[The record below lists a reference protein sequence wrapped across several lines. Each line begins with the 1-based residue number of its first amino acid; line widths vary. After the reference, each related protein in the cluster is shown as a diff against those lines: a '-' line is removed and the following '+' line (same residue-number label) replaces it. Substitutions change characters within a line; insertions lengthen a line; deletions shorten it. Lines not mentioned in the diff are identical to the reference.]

1 MTDQQVIN
9 ILQIFDGYLI
19 ESNIFLSAIRW
30 LGWAIIKGLVS
41 LVNTLEGA
49 IRKVIGLT
57 NFFESPEITKLIN
70 DFKPAIFMFLALS
83 LACVAFFIFFSKK
96 FDKKSV
102 PTNIFLA
109 TMAILLLPFGMS
121 KLNEL
126 TQAGINVVYGEFNS
140 MANETVKNNIIDVYK
155 YDENSFSSKE
165 VSPKNYIEKDKI
177 VMIDINEAID
187 KSQTSNEK
195 VFENKVVA
203 KKGGGYELKR
213 IDGLFKIDSYYY
225 RWKCNFWIIIISL
238 LSTTATLSLSI
249 LKIGRLV
256 FELAF
261 NKVFG
266 ILIAYL
272 DVANGQRLKK
282 VVQRILTLF
291 AVMFCMAL
299 MLKIYLIFSTWIG
312 SRNLGILEVIMM
324 IVVSI
329 AVIDGPN
336 IVEEILGVDAGLNSA
351 WKTIAGLYAGSKMA
365 GELAKGVGKATTG
378 LAKFMS
384 STGSKLAEGM
394 SAGIGFSSGVKE
406 GKRNNLED
414 QMRENRAKNKDESK
428 SSSLEGQMKK
438 EGYDT
443 NNKPLENYS
452 QNTDKNN
459 RDTLDKDVD
468 NSKTEKGG
476 DYKNLDKMLNDEV
489 LKNEDSDKKSENSD
503 NKILENDKGN
513 IKGKED
519 ENKKEVGEKLNSP
532 SNNRLSSDVLE
543 NSREGTKEKKLSNK
557 SDDEGKSMRE
567 SKLQDGNLLNK
578 NDKSTKDSAINKD
591 NSAKNSNLKEN
602 AQSSERINKNDSIP
616 GEGRKNLEDSFKN
629 NPGISEDKSTK
640 GSIESYSREGNNE
653 TLNEDSNRANNGSLN
668 SVDSLMSSGSISED
682 KSTKGNIESYDR
694 EGNNEILNEGIN
706 KGNNGSLN
714 SVDSLMSSTNMPED
728 KSTKGS
734 IESYSREG
742 NNKILNEGSDRAS
755 NGSLNSADTL
765 MGSTSISEGKSIKG
779 SIESYSKEGYNKIL
793 NEGNNRISNES
804 LNSAD
809 TLMSNQN
816 ISEGNSTIGSIE
828 NYSDGSLGEV
838 KDINR
843 TSNIGIS
850 SNDLNS
856 CEINT
861 PKLEK
866 SNLES
871 FGDLN
876 RDNSSSQSNSNL
888 KKDDTQNNKIVESRT
903 FKDVVKE
910 GFNNSKVGKEVIK
923 VKRSYQIGKNTGKK
937 YVEKKIS
944 KKERKNK

>member
-1 MTDQQVIN
+1 MTDQQVID
-9 ILQIFDGYLI
+9 ILQNFDGYLI
-19 ESNIFLSAIRW
+19 ESNIFLSGIRW
-30 LGWAIIKGLVS
+30 LGWIIIKGLVS

-83 LACVAFFIFFSKK
+83 LACVAFLIFFSKK

-126 TQAGINVVYGEFNS
+126 TQAGVNVVYGEFNS

-177 VMIDINEAID
+177 VMIDINEGID

-195 VFENKVVA
+195 VFENRVVA

-272 DVANGQRLKK
+272 DVASGQRLKK

-299 MLKIYLIFSTWIG
+299 MLKIYLIFTTWIG

-384 STGSKLAEGM
+384 ATGSKMAEGV
-394 SAGIGFSSGVKE
+394 SAGIGFGSGIRE
-406 GKRNNLED
+406 GKRSNLENE
-414 QMRENRAKNKDESK
+414 MKENRAKNKDASK

-438 EGYDT
+438 ERYDST
-443 NNKPLENYS
+443 NKPLENY
-452 QNTDKNN
+452 NKNIDKNN
-459 RDTLDKDVD
+459 SKDTLDKDIG
-468 NSKTEKGG
+468 NSKNKEGK
-476 DYKNLDKMLNDEV
+476 DPNKLDKILNDE
-489 LKNEDSDKKSENSD
+489 LLQNQDSDKKSENSD
-503 NKILENDKGN
+503 EKTLENDKGN
-513 IKGKED
+513 IKNKED
-519 ENKKEVGEKLNSP
+519 ENKNGLYEKMNS
-532 SNNRLSSDVLE
+532 SSDKVDSNGLE
-543 NSREGTKEKKLSNK
+543 NDKEDIRDKNLGNKLDN
-557 SDDEGKSMRE
+557 EGKSTGE
-567 SKLQDGNLLNK
+567 INSKDDNLLNENNK
-578 NDKSTKDSAINKD
+578 PAKDSGINKD
-591 NSAKNSNLKEN
+591 NLSENKNLKESG
-602 AQSSERINKNDSIP
+602 QVSGSINKGSTKL
-616 GEGRKNLEDSFKN
+616 GKENLEGSLNN
-629 NPGISEDKSTK
+629 NPGISEDKLKT
-640 GSIESYSREGNNE
+640 GSIESNGGKGNNGTLNEGISKSNNGNLTSIDSLVNSTGISEDKAITENVDGYSRLGNNE
-653 TLNEDSNRANNGSLN
+653 KLNEDSIKINDGSLN
-668 SVDSLMSSGSISED
+668 STNSIMDNTIISD
-682 KSTKGNIESYDR
+682 TK
-694 EGNNEILNEGIN
+694 
-706 KGNNGSLN
+706 
-714 SVDSLMSSTNMPED
+714 P
-728 KSTKGS
+728 
-734 IESYSREG
+734 
-742 NNKILNEGSDRAS
+742 A
-755 NGSLNSADTL
+755 
-765 MGSTSISEGKSIKG
+765 
-779 SIESYSKEGYNKIL
+779 
-793 NEGNNRISNES
+793 
-804 LNSAD
+804 
-809 TLMSNQN
+809 
-816 ISEGNSTIGSIE
+816 IGSIE
-828 NYSDGSLGEV
+828 KNRDGNFDEIRTN
-838 KDINR
+838 DI
-843 TSNIGIS
+843 GVS
-850 SNDLNS
+850 SNSINS
-856 CEINT
+856 SEISN

-871 FGDLN
+871 LS
-876 RDNSSSQSNSNL
+876 DNSSLQSNSNL
-888 KKDDTQNNKIVESRT
+888 KKDDNPNNKIIENRT

-923 VKRSYQIGKNTGKK
+923 VRRSYQIGKNTGKK
-937 YVEKKIS
+937 YVEKKNS